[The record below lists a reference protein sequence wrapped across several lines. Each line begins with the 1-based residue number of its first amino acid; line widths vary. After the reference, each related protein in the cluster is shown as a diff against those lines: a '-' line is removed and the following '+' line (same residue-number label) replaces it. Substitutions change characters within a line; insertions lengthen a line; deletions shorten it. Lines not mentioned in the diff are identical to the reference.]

1 MITFFRGIRSI
12 DRIFRKI
19 LVKCIHTY
27 PSNIKFDKNQNRLLY
42 KMRIDLYA
50 WKRAECRE
58 GKASNSFGV
67 IHTGIEP
74 FRIVAII

>member
-1 MITFFRGIRSI
+1 
-12 DRIFRKI
+12 
-19 LVKCIHTY
+19 
-27 PSNIKFDKNQNRLLY
+27 
-42 KMRIDLYA
+42 MRIDLYA